1 MVFLTLDT
9 KLGWLSLDIY
19 REGETMN
26 LEIRLA
32 NEEETP
38 IVHKLML
45 EAFEEYRFLEV
56 PSSALNESLNTLL
69 NALKNGSE
77 KFLLCFVDGE
87 PLGSSRFTIKCDSIY
102 FSRLSVTPHARG
114 MGIAKAILL
123 WLEKYANENGKM
135 KMECR
140 VRASLSKNISLYEA
154 MGYIVSEEEV
164 VTNPNGSPVKTVVME
179 KNLELLN

>member
-1 MVFLTLDT
+1 M
-9 KLGWLSLDIY
+9 WLSLGIY
-19 REGETMN
+19 WEGENMN
-26 LEIRLA
+26 LDIRLA
-32 NEEETP
+32 NEKETP

-56 PSSALNESLNTLL
+56 PSSALNESLDTLL

-77 KFLLCFVDGE
+77 KALLCFVDGE
-87 PLGSSRFTIKCDSIY
+87 PLGSLRFTIKDDSLY

-114 MGIAKAILL
+114 KGIAKAILL

-154 MGYIVSEEEV
+154 MDYIVSEEEV
-164 VTNPNGSPVKTVVME
+164 VTNPNGYPVKTVVME
-179 KNLELLN
+179 KSLEQVTAF

>member
-1 MVFLTLDT
+1 M
-9 KLGWLSLDIY
+9 WLSLGIY
-19 REGETMN
+19 CEGENMN

-32 NEEETP
+32 NEKETT
-38 IVHKLML
+38 IVHRLML

-56 PSSALNESLNTLL
+56 PSSALNESLDTLL

-77 KFLLCFVDGE
+77 KVLLCFVDGE
-87 PLGSSRFTIKCDSIY
+87 PLGSSRFKIKGDSLY

-114 MGIAKAILL
+114 KGIAKAILL
-123 WLEKYANENGKM
+123 WLEKYASENGKM
-135 KMECR
+135 KIECR

-164 VTNPNGSPVKTVVME
+164 VTNPNGYPVKTVVME
-179 KNLELLN
+179 KNLEEVTAC